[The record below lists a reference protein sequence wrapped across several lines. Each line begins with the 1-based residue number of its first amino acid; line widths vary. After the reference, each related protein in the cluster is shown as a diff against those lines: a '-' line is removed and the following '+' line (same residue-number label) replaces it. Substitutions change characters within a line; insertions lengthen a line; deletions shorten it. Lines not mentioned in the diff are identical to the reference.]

1 MLCVA
6 ERGRYGK
13 LLEEL
18 RNYFTKGDNYY
29 PEDIMESSNIL
40 LNYKTPHSKLVAIMV
55 EKSEEVFFG
64 NLGGDKNI
72 KFNKD
77 GGFSE
82 GRGRIKVECYFCGKL
97 DHIARE
103 LINQKEAGAYDAG
116 R

>member
-18 RNYFTKGDNYY
+18 RNYFTKVDNYY
-29 PEDIMESSNIL
+29 PADIMESSNIL
-40 LNYKTPHSKLVAIMV
+40 LKYKTSHSKLVEIMV
-55 EKSEEVFFG
+55 DKSEEVFFG
-64 NLGGDKNI
+64 NMGGDENI
-72 KFNKD
+72 KFNTD
-77 GGFSE
+77 GGVSG
-82 GRGRIKVECYFCGKL
+82 GRGRIKVESYFCGKL